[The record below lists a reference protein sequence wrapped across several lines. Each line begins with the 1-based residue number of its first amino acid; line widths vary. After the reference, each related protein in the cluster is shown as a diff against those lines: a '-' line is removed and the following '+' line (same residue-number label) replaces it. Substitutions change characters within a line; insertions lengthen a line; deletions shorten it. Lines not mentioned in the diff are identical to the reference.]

1 MGFMKDMRDL
11 NKTAK
16 EMTPPEHRGMVGGIR
31 AMKEGVAQANAMM
44 GDLAAQQQKTQMLM
58 ATGIVGQ
65 ATIDSVTDTGVTI
78 NENPEI
84 EIALTVTVPGGAPYK
99 ASVKQV
105 ISRLAIAGY
114 QPGATVPVRVSP
126 DDPQVL
132 MIG

>member
-1 MGFMKDMRDL
+1 MGFMKDVRNL
-11 NKTAK
+11 QKTGK
-16 EMTPPEHRGMVGGIR
+16 EMTPPEHRGVVGGFR
-31 AMKEGVAQANAMM
+31 AMKDGVAQANAMM
-44 GDLAAQQQKTQMLM
+44 GDLAEQKKTQMLM

-78 NENPEI
+78 NENSEI
-84 EIALTVTVPGGAPYK
+84 AIALTVTVAGGEPHK
-99 ASVKQV
+99 ATLKQV

-114 QPGATVPVRVSP
+114 QPGSTVPVRVSP